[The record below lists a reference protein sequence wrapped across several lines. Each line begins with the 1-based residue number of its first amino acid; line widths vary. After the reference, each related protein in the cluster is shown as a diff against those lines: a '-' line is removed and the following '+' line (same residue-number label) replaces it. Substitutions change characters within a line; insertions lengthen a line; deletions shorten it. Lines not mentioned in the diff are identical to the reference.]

1 MNIFLNAWYR
11 DPLFW
16 ELFLF
21 DRLSKLTVKALV
33 KTPYI
38 INKFFSF
45 EVLINRGI
53 SWSFFH
59 SQNTILFLAVSLM
72 SCLMLALL
80 VQYTFERQEQGY
92 AVVGETFILAGGISN
107 FFDRFVYHGVFDFI
121 KITVGSYVFPIFN
134 IADIIIVI
142 GVGIVVYNFF
152 IEE

>member
-11 DPLFW
+11 DPIFW

-33 KTPYI
+33 KNPYI

-53 SWSFFH
+53 SWSLFH

-80 VQYTFERQEQGY
+80 VQYTFERQEQGH

-121 KITVGSYVFPIFN
+121 KITVGNYVFPIFN

-142 GVGIVVYNFF
+142 GVCIVVYNFF